1 MDSIKVN
8 RLLLQVVKYLF
19 LILVLIF
26 VMVPIF
32 YTISASFKTNAE

>member
-32 YTISASFKTNAE
+32 YTNLCVV